1 MNLLITP
8 IFKHHNMSDR
18 TIKLIWDF
26 KGDDAEQTAEHHIIH
41 LKEFSVKEGLILDVV
56 GVEKVNDFHFIA
68 FLNVMESE
76 VFTVRDALIPHRA
89 EVA

>member
-1 MNLLITP
+1 MEN
-8 IFKHHNMSDR
+8 R

-26 KGDDAEQTAEHHIIH
+26 KGDEAEKTAEHHIIH
-41 LKEFSVKEGLILDVV
+41 LKEFSIKEQLILNDV
-56 GVEKVNDFHFIA
+56 GVEKISEYHFIA

-89 EVA
+89 EIA